1 MIGGGSTLR
10 GIGASPP
17 LSLFSF
23 RKTGSL
29 GIKEMG
35 QHTIKLVYRYL
46 ILPLN
51 SSMRIYIRPPYTD
64 KKVEDSSDDGDDIVD
79 VYDDM
84 TRRGM
89 QP

>member
-1 MIGGGSTLR
+1 
-10 GIGASPP
+10 
-17 LSLFSF
+17 
-23 RKTGSL
+23 
-29 GIKEMG
+29 
-35 QHTIKLVYRYL
+35 
-46 ILPLN
+46 
-51 SSMRIYIRPPYTD
+51 MRIYIKQPYMD

>member
-1 MIGGGSTLR
+1 
-10 GIGASPP
+10 
-17 LSLFSF
+17 
-23 RKTGSL
+23 
-29 GIKEMG
+29 
-35 QHTIKLVYRYL
+35 
-46 ILPLN
+46 
-51 SSMRIYIRPPYTD
+51 MRIYIKPPYMD